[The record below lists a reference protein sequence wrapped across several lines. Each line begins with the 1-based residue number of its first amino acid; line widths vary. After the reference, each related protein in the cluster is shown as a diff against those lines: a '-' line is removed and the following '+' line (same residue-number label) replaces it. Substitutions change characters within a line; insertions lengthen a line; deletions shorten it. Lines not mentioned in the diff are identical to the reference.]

1 MKPRSEDKI
10 QAINKA
16 VRLLLV
22 AALLAIVLAPS
33 AKADATYTYT
43 GIPFTIFSGDS
54 CILGVGECQLKGSF
68 TVLNPLAVGL
78 PFGPITP
85 TAYSFT
91 DGNTTFDNT
100 NSLINTFSL
109 ATDLI
114 TGQISEWTI
123 ILVHSPSNPNDTIL
137 STGIGPPGGDDVSDF
152 GPTGAFAAQPI
163 NPDGWRQLS
172 AGATPEP
179 ATFLLL
185 GTGLLSLGTMI
196 LCRKDIA

>member
-1 MKPRSEDKI
+1 MKPLSGDKI
-10 QAINKA
+10 QAISKA

-22 AALLAIVLAPS
+22 PALLAIVLAPS
-33 AKADATYTYT
+33 AKADTTYTYT
-43 GIPFTIFSGDS
+43 GTPFTIFSGDS
-54 CILGVGECQLKGSF
+54 CVLNVGECQLTGSF
-68 TVLNPLAVGL
+68 TVPVPLATGL

-91 DGNTTFDNT
+91 DGNTVFDNT

-109 ATDLI
+109 ATDP

-123 ILVHSPSNPNDTIL
+123 ILVRSPSNPNDTIL
-137 STGIGPPGGDDVSDF
+137 STGIGAPGGNDVSDF

-163 NPDGWRQLS
+163 NPNGWKSS
-172 AGATPEP
+172 AAATPEP

-185 GTGLLSLGTMI
+185 GTGLLGLGTMI
-196 LCRKDIA
+196 LCRKHTA